1 VEAEIKYELMLR
13 SLSPLNVKGNCKDW
27 VKWLHFTYE
36 ESSDGKHEP
45 VDGKIADHAKGK

>member
-1 VEAEIKYELMLR
+1 
-13 SLSPLNVKGNCKDW
+13 
-27 VKWLHFTYE
+27 LHFTYE